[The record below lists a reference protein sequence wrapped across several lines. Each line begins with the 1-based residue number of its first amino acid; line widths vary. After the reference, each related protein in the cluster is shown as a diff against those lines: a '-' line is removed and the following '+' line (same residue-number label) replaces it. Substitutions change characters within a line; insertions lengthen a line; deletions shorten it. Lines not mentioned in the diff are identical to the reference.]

1 MGVILQNMGV
11 KIILWNKDSDTVNL
25 IGFWPF
31 RPLFLFF
38 NTSIRGFQD
47 ASAQG
52 TEGLA
57 MNEYKLAKIPLHGS
71 QRV

>member
-1 MGVILQNMGV
+1 MWHKWNMNPNDV
-11 KIILWNKDSDTVNL
+11 MLTWFV
-25 IGFWPF
+25 IGFWPLG
-31 RPLFLFF
+31 PLFLFF

-47 ASAQG
+47 ASVQE

-57 MNEYKLAKIPLHGS
+57 MKESKLVKMPLHGS